1 MYPGKPVFH
10 IAQPRNTSASSARD
24 ATKLLQ
30 LRTGRKL
37 YDIGPETKRIFV
49 NCLLT
54 GTFMLEKQL
63 KHSFCLTAKFG
74 FAVGM

>member
-1 MYPGKPVFH
+1 VFH

-30 LRTGRKL
+30 LPTGRKL
-37 YDIGPETKRIFV
+37 YDIGRETKRIFV
-49 NCLLT
+49 NWYLHVGKTAKTLVL
-54 GTFMLEKQL
+54 FK
-63 KHSFCLTAKFG
+63 AKFG